1 MLERIFKTRR
11 PRDLLLIF
19 EILSVLLLFFFNNT
33 HIDKYIAILFF
44 GLILIIYI
52 SNFILGRVSSG
63 DNYIFLIVS
72 MLLTI
77 GIITTYRTNPNL
89 GILQLVWALLGITMF
104 YITYFAMRAFRRLEK
119 YGVFYFAISILLFLA
134 TAIFGTDQGMGA
146 KNWIQISNFSMQ
158 PSEITK
164 ILVMFIIA
172 SYYSFF
178 QYKTKINKSYKNYT
192 LMFAIYFLVALL
204 FIQKDLGTAVI
215 FLAMYLGISFIYDED
230 KKNLLINIGLLLVGA
245 FLGYKLFNHVRVR
258 VDIWLDPWRED
269 RVYGIGLQIVQ
280 SLFAIAEGGFFGTG
294 LGLGYPNLVPVGY
307 SDLIFSIICEEMGI
321 FTGIGI
327 IMLFMLLTY
336 RAIKIAIA
344 QEYKFY
350 RILAI
355 AVAILFAVQTFLN
368 IGGVIKLIP
377 MTGITLPFVSYGGSS
392 MIFSFIALGIL
403 QVTSEDMS
411 YKYEWGGQWIL
422 KRIEKY

>member
-1 MLERIFKTRR
+1 MFNLIFKERR

-19 EILSVLLLFFFNNT
+19 EILSVVLLFFFNNT
-33 HIDKYIAILFF
+33 HVDKYIAILFF

-52 SNFILGRVSSG
+52 SNFILGRVSTG
-63 DNYIFLIVS
+63 DNYIFLIMS

-77 GIITTYRTNPNL
+77 GIITIYRINPNL
-89 GILQLVWALLGITMF
+89 GILQLVWALLGISLF
-104 YITYFAMRAFRRLEK
+104 YIAYFALRAFRRLEK
-119 YGVFYFAISILLFLA
+119 YGVLYFAVSVFLFLA
-134 TAIFGTDQGMGA
+134 TAIFGTDNDMGA
-146 KNWIQISNFSMQ
+146 KNWIVISGFSMQ
-158 PSEITK
+158 PSEVTK
-164 ILVMFIIA
+164 ILLMFLIA
-172 SYYSFF
+172 SYYSYL
-178 QYKTKINKSYKNYT
+178 QYKIKIKKPYKNFV
-192 LMFAIYFLVALL
+192 LMGAVYLFIGML

-215 FLAMYLGISFIYDED
+215 FLSIFTGVQFIYEED
-230 KKNLLINIGLLLVGA
+230 YKSLLINLGLVLIGA
-245 FLGYKLFNHVRVR
+245 FMGYVLFYHVRVR
-258 VDIWLDPWRED
+258 VDIWLDPWKPERI
-269 RVYGIGLQIVQ
+269 YNIGSQIVQ

-294 LGLGYPNLVPVGY
+294 IGLGYPKLVPVGY

-336 RAIKIAIA
+336 RAIKISMG

-355 AVAILFAVQTFLN
+355 CVAILFAVQTFLN

-392 MIFSFIALGIL
+392 MISSFIALAIL

-411 YKYEWGGQWIL
+411 YKYE
-422 KRIEKY
+422 

>member
-1 MLERIFKTRR
+1 MLDFLLKKRR
-11 PRDLLLIF
+11 PRDLLLLF
-19 EILSVLLLFFFNNT
+19 ELLAILLLFFFNNT
-33 HIDKYIAILFF
+33 HVDKYIAILFL

-77 GIITTYRTNPNL
+77 GIIVIYRINPNL
-89 GILQLVWALLGITMF
+89 GILQLVWSLLGISLF

-119 YGVFYFAISILLFLA
+119 YTVLYFLGSVFLFLA
-134 TAIFGTDQGMGA
+134 TAIFGTDKDMGA
-146 KNWIQISNFSMQ
+146 KNWIVIGNFSMQ

-164 ILVMFIIA
+164 ILVIFLVA
-172 SYYSFF
+172 SYYSSF
-178 QYKTKINKSYKNYT
+178 QYTSSINKKYKDYN
-192 LMFAIYFLVALL
+192 LLLAIYFLVALL
-204 FIQKDLGTAVI
+204 FKQKDLGTAAI
-215 FLAMYLGISFIYDED
+215 FLAIFTGIQFIYDD
-230 KKNLLINIGLLLVGA
+230 NYKGILINLGLILVGA
-245 FLGYKLFNHVRVR
+245 FLGYKLFSHVRVR
-258 VDIWLDPWRED
+258 VDIWLDPWKQD
-269 RVYGIGLQIVQ
+269 RVYNIGSQIVQ
-280 SLFAIAEGGFFGTG
+280 SLFAIGEGGFFGTG

-321 FTGIGI
+321 FVGIGI

-336 RAIKIAIA
+336 RAIKIAMG

-355 AVAILFAVQTFLN
+355 AVGILFTVQAFLN
-368 IGGVIKLIP
+368 IGGVTKFIP
-377 MTGITLPFVSYGGSS
+377 MTGITLPFISYGGSS
-392 MIFSFIALGIL
+392 MISSFIALGIL

-411 YKYEWGGQWIL
+411 YKYE
-422 KRIEKY
+422 